1 MVNDKEMFL
10 WCKPNKNSKKTV
22 CRECIYVQKDKN
34 KIDEIIDLPPDNEH
48 TISASYFNEE
58 PIVGVQTII

>member
-1 MVNDKEMFL
+1 MIKKCLYDAKQI
-10 WCKPNKNSKKTV
+10 KNAEKII
-22 CRECIYVQKDKN
+22 CRECTYVQKDKN